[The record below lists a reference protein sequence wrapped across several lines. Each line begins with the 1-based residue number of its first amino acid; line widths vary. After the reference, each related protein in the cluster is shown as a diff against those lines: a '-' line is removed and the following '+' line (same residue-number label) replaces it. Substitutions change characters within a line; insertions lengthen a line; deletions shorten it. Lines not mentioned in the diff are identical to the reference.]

1 MARMIGA
8 EMFFETL
15 IHEGID
21 VVFGL
26 PGGYVLKVYDVMP
39 KYSDRIRHVLA
50 RHEQA
55 ATHMADGYARA
66 SGKPGVVLCT
76 SGPAAT
82 NTVTGIATAQMDS
95 SPVVVFTGQVP
106 LPYLGS
112 DAFQEADHIGITR
125 PCTKHNYL
133 VRRTKDLPRA
143 IKEAF
148 YIAGTGRPSPV
159 LVDMPKD
166 VLIGEDEFVIPKEI
180 NLRGYKP
187 PKKGH
192 PGQIKRAVDM
202 ILAAKRPLIFGGG
215 GLLWSGASEELG
227 ELVHRLQI
235 PVTLTLMGL
244 GAFPADD
251 PLFISMLG
259 MHGSYAANMAV
270 HDCDLVISIG
280 ARFDDRATGGN
291 FEKFAPNAKI
301 IHIDIDP
308 ATIDK
313 NIVVHCPIVG
323 DAKEVLKQML
333 EMIPAK
339 VKTNRKEW
347 MGQIKE
353 WEKKH
358 PLAYKQEGDKI
369 LTTYVIDTLS
379 KITDGEAIIVSDVGQ
394 HQMWVAQWYRF
405 KYPRT
410 WITSGGLGTMGFGFP
425 AAMGAK
431 FARPDKMV
439 VCVCGDGSFQMNMQ
453 ELATAVENKM
463 DIKIILLNNG
473 HHGMVRQWQTMFYNG
488 NYSASKFDVL
498 PDFVKLAESFGAIG
512 LKARR
517 PEDLEAT
524 LREGLSTEGVV
535 LMEIFVDCEE
545 LVYPMIAP
553 GGAMNEMI
561 LGPEGVHLEN
571 MAEAADMA

>member
-1 MARMIGA
+1 
-8 EMFFETL
+8 MFFETL

>member
-1 MARMIGA
+1 MIGA

-26 PGGYVLKVYDVMP
+26 PGGYVLKVYDVMS
-39 KYSDRIRHVLA
+39 KYEDRIRHVLA
-50 RHEQA
+50 RHEQG

-95 SPVVVFTGQVP
+95 SPIVVFTGQVP

-133 VRRTKDLPRA
+133 VRKTIDLPRA
-143 IKEAF
+143 MKEAF
-148 YIAGTGRPSPV
+148 YIASTGRPSPV

-166 VLIGEDEFVIPKEI
+166 VLLGEDELIIPDSVG
-180 NLRGYKP
+180 LRGYKP
-187 PKKGH
+187 PTKGH
-192 PGQIKRAVDM
+192 PGQIKRAVEM
-202 ILAAKRPLIFGGG
+202 LLAAKKPLVFGGG
-215 GLLWSGASEELG
+215 GLIWSAASEELK
-227 ELVHRLQI
+227 ELAHRLQI

-244 GAFPADD
+244 GAYPADD
-251 PLFISMLG
+251 PLYISMLG

-270 HDCDLVISIG
+270 HECDLVVSIG

-291 FEKFAPNAKI
+291 FAKFAPNAKI

-308 ATIDK
+308 STIDK

-323 DAKEVLKQML
+323 DAKLVLQQIL
-333 EMIPAK
+333 EILPAK
-339 VKTNRKEW
+339 VKNDRKEW
-347 MGQIKE
+347 SGQIKS
-353 WEKKH
+353 WQKKY
-358 PLAYKQEGDKI
+358 PYSYNQGDEKI
-369 LTTYVIDTLS
+369 LTSYTIDTLS
-379 KITDGEAIIVSDVGQ
+379 KITDGEAVVVSDVGQ
-394 HQMWVAQWYRF
+394 HQMWVAQWYKF

-410 WITSGGLGTMGFGFP
+410 HITSGGLGTMGFGFP

-431 FARPDKMV
+431 FAQPNRQV
-439 VCVCGDGSFQMNMQ
+439 ISVCGDGSFQMNMQ
-453 ELATAVENKM
+453 ELATAVENNM
-463 DIKIILLNNG
+463 DLKILLLNNG
-473 HHGMVRQWQTMFYNG
+473 HHGMVRQWQTMFFNG
-488 NYSASKFDVL
+488 NYSASKFGVL
-498 PDFVKLAESFGAIG
+498 PDFVKLAESFGAVG
-512 LKARR
+512 MRASK
-517 PEDLEAT
+517 PGDLEAT
-524 LREGLSTEGVV
+524 LKEGLSTPGVV
-535 LMEIFVDCEE
+535 LMEVMVDYEE

-553 GGAMNEMI
+553 GGAMNEML
-561 LGPEGVHLEN
+561 LGPGDQLSNLADV
-571 MAEAADMA
+571 ADMA

>member
-26 PGGYVLKVYDVMP
+26 PGGYVLKVYDVMS
-39 KYSDRIRHVLA
+39 KYEDRLRHVLA
-50 RHEQA
+50 RHEQG

-95 SPVVVFTGQVP
+95 SPIVVFTGQVP

-133 VRRTKDLPRA
+133 VRKTIDLPRA
-143 IKEAF
+143 MKEAF
-148 YIAGTGRPSPV
+148 YIASTGRPSPV

-166 VLIGEDEFVIPKEI
+166 VLLGEDELIIPDSVG
-180 NLRGYKP
+180 LRGYKP
-187 PKKGH
+187 PTKGH
-192 PGQIKRAVDM
+192 PGQIKRAVEM
-202 ILAAKRPLIFGGG
+202 LLAAKKPLVFGGG
-215 GLLWSGASEELG
+215 GLIWSAASEELK
-227 ELVHRLQI
+227 ELAHRLQI

-244 GAFPADD
+244 GAYPADD
-251 PLFISMLG
+251 PLYISMLG

-270 HDCDLVISIG
+270 HECDLVVSIG

-291 FEKFAPNAKI
+291 FAKFAPNAKI

-308 ATIDK
+308 STIDK

-323 DAKEVLKQML
+323 DAKLVLQQIL
-333 EMIPAK
+333 EILPAK
-339 VKTNRKEW
+339 VKNDRKEW
-347 MGQIKE
+347 SGQIKS
-353 WEKKH
+353 WQKKY
-358 PLAYKQEGDKI
+358 PYSYNQGDEKI
-369 LTTYVIDTLS
+369 LTSYTIDTLS
-379 KITDGEAIIVSDVGQ
+379 KITDGEAVVVSDVGQ
-394 HQMWVAQWYRF
+394 HQMWVAQWYKF

-410 WITSGGLGTMGFGFP
+410 HITSGGLGTMGFGFP

-431 FARPDKMV
+431 FAQPNRQV
-439 VCVCGDGSFQMNMQ
+439 ISVCGDGSFQMNMQ
-453 ELATAVENKM
+453 ELATAVENNM
-463 DIKIILLNNG
+463 DLKILLLNNG
-473 HHGMVRQWQTMFYNG
+473 HHGMVRQWQTMFFNG
-488 NYSASKFDVL
+488 NYSASKFGVL
-498 PDFVKLAESFGAIG
+498 PDFVKLAESFGAVG
-512 LKARR
+512 MRASK
-517 PEDLEAT
+517 PGDLEAT
-524 LREGLSTEGVV
+524 LKEGLSTPGVV
-535 LMEIFVDCEE
+535 LMEVMVDYEE

-553 GGAMNEMI
+553 GGAMNEML
-561 LGPEGVHLEN
+561 LGPGDQLSNLADV
-571 MAEAADMA
+571 ADMA

>member
-1 MARMIGA
+1 MIGA

-148 YIAGTGRPSPV
+148 YIASTGRPSPV

-166 VLIGEDEFVIPKEI
+166 VLIGEDEFVIPGEI

-192 PGQIKRAVDM
+192 PGQIKRAVDL

-291 FEKFAPNAKI
+291 FAKFAPNAKI

-333 EMIPAK
+333 EMLPAK
-339 VKTNRKEW
+339 VKTSRKEW

-535 LMEIFVDCEE
+535 LMEIFVDENE

>member
-26 PGGYVLKVYDVMP
+26 PGGYVLKVYDVLP
-39 KYSDRIRHVLA
+39 KYADRIKHVLA
-50 RHEQA
+50 RHEQG

-95 SPVVVFTGQVP
+95 SPIVVFTGQVP

-133 VRRTKDLPRA
+133 VRRAIDLPRA
-143 IKEAF
+143 MKEAF
-148 YIAGTGRPSPV
+148 YIASSGRPSPV

-166 VLIGEDEFVIPKEI
+166 VILGEDELVIPGEVS
-180 NLRGYKP
+180 LRGYKP
-187 PKKGH
+187 TLKGN
-192 PGQIKRAVDM
+192 PGQIKRAVEL
-202 ILAAKRPLIFGGG
+202 ITKAKRPVIFGGG
-215 GLLWSGASEELG
+215 GIILSNATKELK
-227 ELVHRLQI
+227 EFAHRLRI
-235 PVTLTLMGL
+235 PVTSTLMGL
-244 GAFPADD
+244 GSMPASD
-251 PLFISMLG
+251 PLFVSMLG

-270 HDCDLVISIG
+270 HESDLIISIG

-291 FEKFAPNAKI
+291 FDEFAPNAKI

-308 ATIDK
+308 STIDK

-323 DAKEVLKQML
+323 DAKVVLNQIMEAL
-333 EMIPAK
+333 PGDAK
-339 VKTNRKEW
+339 LDTKTW
-347 MGQIKE
+347 LSQIAD
-353 WEKKH
+353 WDKKH
-358 PLAYKQEGDKI
+358 PLVHSESGDKI
-369 LTTYVIDTLS
+369 MSTHLINTLNN
-379 KITDGEAIIVSDVGQ
+379 ITDDDAIIVSDVGQ
-394 HQMWVAQWYRF
+394 HQMWVAQFYKF
-405 KYPRT
+405 EHPRT
-410 WITSGGLGTMGFGFP
+410 HITSGGLGTMGFGFP

-431 FARPDKMV
+431 FACPDKQV

-453 ELATAVENKM
+453 ELATAVENHM
-463 DIKIILLNNG
+463 DLKIVLLNNR
-473 HHGMVRQWQTMFYNG
+473 HHGMVRQWQTMFFEG
-488 NYSASKFDVL
+488 NYSASYFEVL
-498 PDFVKLAESFGAIG
+498 PDFVKLAESFGAKG
-512 LKARR
+512 LSAKR
-517 PEDLEAT
+517 PEDLEPT
-524 LREGLSTEGVV
+524 LKEGLSSEGVV

-553 GGAMNEMI
+553 GGAMNDMI
-561 LGPEGVHLEN
+561 LG
-571 MAEAADMA
+571 AADVA

>member
-26 PGGYVLKVYDVMP
+26 PGGYVLKVYDVMS
-39 KYSDRIRHVLA
+39 KYEDRLRHVLA
-50 RHEQA
+50 RHEQG

-95 SPVVVFTGQVP
+95 SPIVVFTGQVP

-133 VRRTKDLPRA
+133 VRKTIDLPRA
-143 IKEAF
+143 MKEAF

-166 VLIGEDEFVIPKEI
+166 VLLGEDELVIPDSVG
-180 NLRGYKP
+180 LRGYKP
-187 PKKGH
+187 PTKGH
-192 PGQIKRAVDM
+192 PGQIKRAVEM
-202 ILAAKRPLIFGGG
+202 LLAAKKPLIFGGG
-215 GLLWSGASEELG
+215 GLIWSAASEELK
-227 ELVHRLQI
+227 ELAHRLQI

-244 GAFPADD
+244 GAYPSDD
-251 PLFISMLG
+251 PLYISMLG

-270 HDCDLVISIG
+270 HECDLVVSIG

-291 FEKFAPNAKI
+291 FAKFAPNAKI

-308 ATIDK
+308 STIDK

-323 DAKEVLKQML
+323 DAKLVLQQIL
-333 EMIPAK
+333 ELLPAK
-339 VKTNRKEW
+339 VKNDRKEW
-347 MGQIKE
+347 SGQIKS
-353 WEKKH
+353 WQKKY
-358 PLAYKQEGDKI
+358 PYSYNQGDEKI
-369 LTTYVIDTLS
+369 LTSYTIDTLS
-379 KITDGEAIIVSDVGQ
+379 KITDGEAVIVSDVGQ
-394 HQMWVAQWYRF
+394 HQMWVAQWYKF
-405 KYPRT
+405 KHPRT
-410 WITSGGLGTMGFGFP
+410 HITSGGLGTMGFGFP

-431 FARPDKMV
+431 FAQPNRQV
-439 VCVCGDGSFQMNMQ
+439 ISVCGDGSFQMNMQ
-453 ELATAVENKM
+453 ELATAVENNM
-463 DIKIILLNNG
+463 DLKILLLNNG
-473 HHGMVRQWQTMFYNG
+473 HHGMVRQWQTMFFNG
-488 NYSASKFDVL
+488 NYSASKFGVL
-498 PDFVKLAESFGAIG
+498 PDFVKLAESFGAAG
-512 LKARR
+512 LRASK
-517 PEDLEAT
+517 PKDLEAT
-524 LREGLSTEGVV
+524 LKEGLSTPGVV
-535 LMEIFVDCEE
+535 LIEVMVDYEE

-553 GGAMNEMI
+553 GGAMNEML
-561 LGPEGVHLEN
+561 LGPGAQLSNLADV
-571 MAEAADMA
+571 ADMA